1 MFSRYMPFAVL
12 LTAGILLAGCVTQVP
27 VHEAFPPTAR
37 DSVASTEVV
46 VPIKQG
52 EIYVFVPDSQVA
64 AAGGGGLLLA
74 LVDVG
79 VNSVR
84 TSKAEAAVRP
94 LRDAVVDFN
103 FDDTLKSELKTSLS
117 FDPWLHVD
125 GVRVIKE
132 ATNASEDTALAAAKA
147 SAVLFTTADYQLSN
161 DAQELT
167 ITLSAALFAN
177 NDTLLAAR
185 PRAKSGPRSALG
197 NSLYHN
203 TLMFT
208 MEVPSPSQDRDHNI
222 ASWSA
227 QNGAVMRG
235 ALKLGARKLAAM
247 LASDLQGPD
256 ADAAFKNDADG
267 TLDRLGDG
275 RLHFAARTAS

>member
-1 MFSRYMPFAVL
+1 MFSRCMPFAVL
-12 LTAGILLAGCVTQVP
+12 AAAGTILAGCVTQVP

-37 DSVASTEVV
+37 DSVTSTEVV
-46 VPIKQG
+46 APIKQS
-52 EIYVFVPDSQVA
+52 EIYVFVPDSKIA

-84 TSKAEAAVRP
+84 TSKAEDAVRP
-94 LRDAVVDFN
+94 LRDALVDFN
-103 FDDTLKSELKTSLS
+103 FDNTLKADLQTSLS
-117 FDPWLHVD
+117 SDPWLHAD

-132 ATNASEDTALAAAKA
+132 ATNASEDTALANAKD
-147 SAVLFTTADYQLSN
+147 SAVLFTVADYQLSN

-167 ITLSAALFAN
+167 ITLSAALYPN
-177 NDTLLAAR
+177 NDALFALK

-203 TLMFT
+203 TLTFT

-222 ASWSA
+222 ATWSA
-227 QNGAVMRG
+227 QNGAVMHA
-235 ALKLGARKLAAM
+235 ALNMGARKLAAM

-256 ADAAFKNDADG
+256 GDAALQNDSEG
-267 TLDRLGDG
+267 MLERLGDG
-275 RLHFAARTAS
+275 RLHFAAKSS